1 MLALIPLKDW
11 IYLGVIVALLAAF
24 GGYTVHERR
33 AGAAHEITALQ
44 KSSAKLTADADKKI
58 ATLTAAH
65 AATLKKVLDD
75 HDTQIAAD
83 TSQHNADL
91 ARLRDADA
99 YRHQHPA
106 ISSAAQPSGTAA
118 AGSGVAGQDGGSIER
133 LEQVSANLADALRD
147 SSAALSACMVER
159 SSLAH

>member
-65 AATLKKVLDD
+65 AATLKKVLSD
-75 HDTQIAAD
+75 HDAQITAD
-83 TSQHNADL
+83 TSQHNSDL

-99 YRHQHPA
+99 YRRQHSA
-106 ISSAAQPSGTAA
+106 ISSAAQPPGATA
-118 AGSGVAGQDGGSIER
+118 AGSSGPSQDNGGIEL

-147 SSAALSACMVER
+147 SSATLTACMVER

>member
-65 AATLKKVLDD
+65 AATLKKVLSD
-75 HDTQIAAD
+75 HDAQIAAD
-83 TSQHNADL
+83 TSQHNSDL

-99 YRHQHPA
+99 YRRQHPA
-106 ISSAAQPSGTAA
+106 VSSAAQSSGTTAT
-118 AGSGVAGQDGGSIER
+118 GSDNASQVDGSIER

-147 SSAALSACMVER
+147 SNATLSACMVER